1 MMRSRSFDFFYAAA
15 NCAVAYAQ
23 SDPDDAMPVIVDG
36 YSAGVGTASEAALNP
51 ARRFDTAALFLP
63 WLIVHSRRVH
73 QEAGHRESS
82 TLQRR
87 DKRYPMLR
95 IAAFSPSFAA
105 SSSGHCYIFSDIT

>member
-23 SDPDDAMPVIVDG
+23 SDPDDAMPVIVEG

-87 DKRYPMLR
+87 DKRYPCCASLR
-95 IAAFSPSFAA
+95 SRHHSRQAVVDIAISLQ
-105 SSSGHCYIFSDIT
+105 I